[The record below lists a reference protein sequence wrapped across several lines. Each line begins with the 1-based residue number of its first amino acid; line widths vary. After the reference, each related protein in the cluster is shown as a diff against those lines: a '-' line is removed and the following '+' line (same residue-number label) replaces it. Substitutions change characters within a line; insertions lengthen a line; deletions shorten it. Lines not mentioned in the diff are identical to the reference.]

1 MAERATRSHPVPLRV
16 EKVQE
21 ALPAV
26 VMVDYED
33 GKVGGGERVWRKRG
47 DLERDWWE
55 RERGLGSDW

>member
-1 MAERATRSHPVPLRV
+1 MPLRV

-33 GKVGGGERVWRKRG
+33 GKVGGGREFGGKGEIWREIGGRGKGVWEVIGGRG
-47 DLERDWWE
+47 G
-55 RERGLGSDW
+55 RGFGE